1 MIINLSVENYKV
13 KDRVVLNNFK
23 LNIDKFNSTED
34 ISKNAFI
41 MINQLY
47 YSFIIPESLKILYK
61 ILNNTYNFADQDL
74 KIFSDPT
81 KPIFI
86 SLYFT
91 TNDPPHYYCYNVE
104 LLPEGI
110 RYESLIEYN
119 DVLGSTKDIYKVEY
133 ENLSIESKLTEVTEI
148 NPFSNIHFTDYPEL
162 LDSKHPLSYYLDTFN
177 LLGFGHINN
186 YNDSFFN
193 EVKKLNL
200 SISVEQLKNK
210 GTIIFDHCFNLI
222 NYKLLKR
229 ILTVC
234 NELNIQIIFVTNNT
248 KILDHPYIQYD
259 EIWLNEYNKLKN
271 TFYFYS
277 LVEIPDIHR
286 YKNIEKSY
294 LNGTF
299 GGIPFI
305 PHI

>member
-23 LNIDKFNSTED
+23 LNIDKFNSIED

-47 YSFIIPESLKILYK
+47 YSFIIPESLKVLYK
-61 ILNNTYNFADQDL
+61 ILNNTYNFVDQDL

-91 TNDPPHYYCYNVE
+91 IDNPPHYYCYNVE

-119 DVLGSTKDIYKVEY
+119 DVLESIKDIYEIEY
-133 ENLSIESKLTEVTEI
+133 ENLSIESKLTEITEI
-148 NPFSNIHFTDYPEL
+148 NPFLNIHFTDYPEL
-162 LDSKHPLSYYLDTFN
+162 LDSKYPLSYYLDTFN
-177 LLGFGHINN
+177 LLGFGQINN

-200 SISVEQLKNK
+200 SISIEQLKNK
-210 GTIIFDHCFNLI
+210 GTIILDHSFNLI
-222 NYKLLKR
+222 NYNLLKR

-248 KILDHPYIQYD
+248 KVLDHPCIQYD
-259 EIWLNEYNKLKN
+259 EIWLNEYNKLKD
-271 TFYFYS
+271 TFDFYS
-277 LVEIPDIHR
+277 LVEIPDIHE